1 MSAIEASHCK
11 RILGLAR
18 QAIATALAGKPVSGI
33 DTSSGSDGLLDE
45 RLACFVTLESEGRLR
60 GCIGSLQP
68 NRRLAEEIV
77 HNAIQAALHDP
88 RFLPLSPD
96 EPVRIQVSVL
106 SPLEPLAF
114 ASEAELLE
122 QLRPGRDGLLI
133 SQGIAQ
139 STFLPD
145 VWRHFGAPQAFLQ
158 ALKQKGGMRLE
169 ETDASTL
176 RAWRYTTRC
185 CEEASEK
192 PVGC

>member
-1 MSAIEASHCK
+1 M
-11 RILGLAR
+11 
-18 QAIATALAGKPVSGI
+18 
-33 DTSSGSDGLLDE
+33 LDE
-45 RLACFVTLESEGRLR
+45 RLACFVTLESEGCLR

-68 NRRLAEEIV
+68 NRKLAEEIV

-88 RFLPLSPD
+88 RFLPLSPE

-122 QLRPGRDGLLI
+122 QLHPGTDGLLI

-145 VWRHFGAPQAFLQ
+145 VWRHFESPQAFLQ

-185 CEEASEK
+185 CEEAAEM
-192 PVGC
+192 PMEC